1 MRILR
6 HALLPALFSAALFAA
21 ANPDLLT
28 RRWSAQWIT
37 VPGAPQS
44 GYGVYHFRRSFDLAS
59 KPDSFLIHVTA
70 DNRYQLFVN
79 GERAAW
85 GPARGDL
92 YHWRYETVDIA
103 RWLRAGRNVL
113 AAIVWNDGPYAAVAQ
128 ISHRTAFLLQG
139 DTDREQAANTGKAW
153 VCAENQAYKPIPI
166 TYQTVD
172 GYVVIPPGEE
182 LNAALYPWGWE
193 KPEFND
199 SSWKAAEV
207 IGPGAPRDSSDAPNH
222 WMLVPR
228 PIPMM
233 EETPERIARVRR
245 ARGIEPPVGF
255 PSAQVPLRIPA
266 DTSVELLL
274 DQGRLTTAYPE
285 MLLTGG
291 RGARVSLRYA
301 EALRRP
307 DRRKGNRNEVNG
319 KSLLGYQDV
328 FLPDGGASRLFRPLW
343 WRTWR
348 YVELEIRTAA
358 EPLTIEDLRSAY
370 TGYPFPRKARFEAGS
385 EELQRI
391 LDVGWRTARLC
402 AHETYMDCPYY
413 EQLQYLGD
421 TRIQALVS
429 LYNTG
434 DARLMK
440 NAIEQLDSSR
450 TAEGATYSRA
460 PSSLQ
465 QYIPPFSLWW
475 IGMVH
480 DYWMYADDRDFVRAM
495 LPGVRAVLSFFA
507 RYQKPDASLGLV
519 PWWNFMDWV
528 ERWPDGVPPRKAD
541 GSSAPLDLQLLLAYG
556 WAAELEEA
564 LGWKELAAV
573 YRNEQT
579 RLRSATQALYWD
591 EARGLYADT
600 PEHRAFSQH
609 TNSLAVLAGLIEGE
623 NARQVMERTIALTDL
638 TPASIYFRYY
648 LHLAM
653 RKAGLGDRYL
663 DMLDPWREMLASGLT
678 TWAETNSPDVRSD
691 CHAWGASPNI
701 ELFRTVLGVDSA
713 APGFRKVRIEP
724 HLGTLTKVSGS
735 IPHPQ
740 GQLSASIELVN
751 GELHGEFYLPGTV
764 EGDFIWRGQCFPLK
778 PGASKL
784 RIR

>member
-1 MRILR
+1 M
-6 HALLPALFSAALFAA
+6 LF
-21 ANPDLLT
+21 
-28 RRWSAQWIT
+28 
-37 VPGAPQS
+37 
-44 GYGVYHFRRSFDLAS
+44 RS
-59 KPDSFLIHVTA
+59 
-70 DNRYQLFVN
+70 
-79 GERAAW
+79 
-85 GPARGDL
+85 
-92 YHWRYETVDIA
+92 
-103 RWLRAGRNVL
+103 
-113 AAIVWNDGPYAAVAQ
+113 NDVPYAAVAQ

-609 TNSLAVLAGLIEGE
+609 TNSLAVLACLIEGE

-764 EGDFIWRGQCFPLK
+764 EGDFIWRGQRFPLK